1 MSVFSRIKQ
10 ASTVGGSSS
19 NSSDS
24 REKREEEIQAF
35 PDSGSSGSVSHAV
48 LHLPSAIC
56 HQGGLAWQPIG
67 ILVLALAII
76 ISVRRW
82 EPARW

>member
-48 LHLPSAIC
+48 LHLPSAIRV
-56 HQGGLAWQPIG
+56 GLHGSAS
-67 ILVLALAII
+67 A
-76 ISVRRW
+76 S
-82 EPARW
+82 

>member
-19 NSSDS
+19 NSSSSDS
-24 REKREEEIQAF
+24 REKREEEIQ
-35 PDSGSSGSVSHAV
+35 VSLACRAA
-48 LHLPSAIC
+48 SAIC
-56 HQGGLAWQPIG
+56 HQGGLAWQRIG